1 MTKILLAFIMIIFI
15 LFIVLFLSKKY
26 KLNKNQMIIFWV
38 LVLFW
43 SSISIIRAFRKLYA
57 IDAMEFGGLGL
68 SLVAGATITSAY
80 GLISFI
86 LRLPLFITSDIF
98 NKRKIF
104 IQMAMVFMIITSF
117 SVYVKPSYNTLYYS
131 SLAMGIGASMLAI
144 FNVLFSETFSN
155 ENAAVSA
162 SILAVAPLLAE
173 FIAAPIQYIGTYNN
187 IKNYPLLWFFSG
199 SIAIV
204 TLILTFFMKELHF
217 NTKQFSKE
225 KVMHV
230 ITNKRFI
237 TICFISVVVSFVK
250 FSTSG
255 PNLVSYAKISL
266 NMSPIMVAYL
276 DTTFA
281 TPQLIASILVGTYF
295 TKKIG
300 IEKTLILSLFSLL
313 TFYIIVLFTNNPN
326 IIFLSNI
333 FNGFGYGGT
342 YISLISIALQYFD
355 KEYRNISMGIF
366 QAFFS
371 FGIFFGDR
379 IYVFIAKLI
388 PNGLIG
394 FDSSKSIFLI
404 VSSITVL
411 SIILGIVNLLSKG
424 ALKNELG

>member
-1 MTKILLAFIMIIFI
+1 MTKILLAFTMIIFI

-26 KLNKNQMIIFWV
+26 KLNKNQMIIFWI

-43 SSISIIRAFRKLYA
+43 SSICIIRAYRKLYA
-57 IDAMEFGGLGL
+57 IDSLEFGGLGL
-68 SLVAGATITSAY
+68 SLIMGATITSAY

-86 LRLPLFITSDIF
+86 LRLPLFIASDIF

-104 IQMAMVFMIITSF
+104 IQMAMIFMVITSF
-117 SVYVKPSYNTLYYS
+117 TVYFKPTYNTLYYS
-131 SLAMGIGASMLAI
+131 SFAMGIGASMLAI
-144 FNVLFSETFSN
+144 FNVLFSETFSS

-173 FIAAPIQYIGTYNN
+173 FIAAPIQYLGTHEVL
-187 IKNYPLLWFFSG
+187 KNYSLLWLASG
-199 SIAIV
+199 IIAML
-204 TLILTFFMKELHF
+204 TLILTLFMKELHF

-225 KVMHV
+225 KVIH
-230 ITNKRFI
+230 IISNKKFI

-276 DTTFA
+276 DTMFA

-313 TFYIIVLFTNNPN
+313 NFYIIILFTNNPN
-326 IIFLSNI
+326 IIFVSNI

-342 YISLISIALQYFD
+342 YIALISIALQYFD

-379 IYVFIAKLI
+379 IYVFIAKSI
-388 PNGLIG
+388 PYGILG

-411 SIILGIVNLLSKG
+411 SIILGSVNLLSKG
-424 ALKNELG
+424 VIKK